1 MAKPINP
8 PQAGKRNVYICSN
21 DLAVIARAIEE
32 KVAIIIHMVSGSNH
46 AIDTKW
52 PPEFRLLDLDGVDLQ
67 GAGDQS
73 MWDGF
78 VCGQHVLGRRYIH
91 KACVTT

>member
-1 MAKPINP
+1 MQVQMAIYFSNSSKRTKKKKYLLSENLGLIPCT
-8 PQAGKRNVYICSN
+8 GKQ
-21 DLAVIARAIEE
+21 
-32 KVAIIIHMVSGSNH
+32 KVAIVIHGISGSNH

-67 GAGDQS
+67 GVGDRS

-78 VCGQHVLGRRYIH
+78 VCG
-91 KACVTT
+91 